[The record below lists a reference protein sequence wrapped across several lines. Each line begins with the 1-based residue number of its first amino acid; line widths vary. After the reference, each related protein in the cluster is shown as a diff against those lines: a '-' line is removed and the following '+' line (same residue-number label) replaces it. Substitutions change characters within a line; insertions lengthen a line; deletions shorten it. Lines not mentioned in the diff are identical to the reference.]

1 MKIALDPYMHRHL
14 SLEELP
20 RKVAELGY
28 EWIELSPRD
37 DFLAWWVH
45 PRAYPER
52 IASFKKALKDHG
64 VKIASLLPM
73 YRWASP
79 HEDERQ
85 TAVRYWK
92 KAIEIAVEMGV
103 DTMNSEFGRGPS
115 PDRGHSANCCGGQF
129 THESSEAAWW
139 RSMEELVPV
148 FEKEG
153 VQLNIEPHP
162 EDWCE
167 TLASG
172 GRHDPDDR
180 LEGRQVPLL
189 RAAHLLFR
197 RRHPEDD
204 PRRGAAHRPCP
215 RRPTPTTTRR
225 RLACATSAI
234 RRARG

>member
-1 MKIALDPYMHRHL
+1 MHRHL

-52 IASFKKALKDHG
+52 IASFKKALSDHG
-64 VKIASLLPM
+64 VRIASLLPM

-129 THESSEAAWW
+129 THETSEAAWW
-139 RSMEELVPV
+139 RSMGELVPV
-148 FEKEG
+148 LEKEG

-167 TLASG
+167 TLHPRSRPC
-172 GRHDPDDR
+172 GRHLQPQG
-180 LEGRQVPLL
+180 LVGPAL
-189 RAAHLLFR
+189 HLQPAR
-197 RRHPEDD
+197 CQGHHSPAY
-204 PRRGAAHRPCP
+204 GHRPG
-215 RRPTPTTTRR
+215 
-225 RLACATSAI
+225 
-234 RRARG
+234 RG

>member
-1 MKIALDPYMHRHL
+1 MRIALDPYMHRHL

-85 TAVRYWK
+85 TAVSYWK
-92 KAIEIAVEMGV
+92 
-103 DTMNSEFGRGPS
+103 
-115 PDRGHSANCCGGQF
+115 Q
-129 THESSEAAWW
+129 
-139 RSMEELVPV
+139 
-148 FEKEG
+148 
-153 VQLNIEPHP
+153 
-162 EDWCE
+162 
-167 TLASG
+167 
-172 GRHDPDDR
+172 
-180 LEGRQVPLL
+180 
-189 RAAHLLFR
+189 
-197 RRHPEDD
+197 
-204 PRRGAAHRPCP
+204 
-215 RRPTPTTTRR
+215 
-225 RLACATSAI
+225 AI
-234 RRARG
+234 RRDVLAWRSALATRTLPAPVASHAGAGISARKASCGPRATPQRVIEGVVP

>member
-1 MKIALDPYMHRHL
+1 MHRHL

-52 IASFKKALKDHG
+52 IASFKKSLKDHG

-129 THESSEAAWW
+129 THEFE
-139 RSMEELVPV
+139 RGRLVALDGGAGS
-148 FEKEG
+148 G
-153 VQLNIEPHP
+153 VRE
-162 EDWCE
+162 
-167 TLASG
+167 G
-172 GRHDPDDR
+172 GRSSSTSSRIPRTGARPLHPAVDMIRMIGSKNVKFLYCAPHTFYFGDDMP
-180 LEGRQVPLL
+180 Q
-189 RAAHLLFR
+189 
-197 RRHPEDD
+197 DD
-204 PRRGAAHRPCP
+204 PRR
-215 RRPTPTTTRR
+215 RR
-225 RLACATSAI
+225 R
-234 RRARG
+234 